1 MHFTDSFILVLA
13 IGLKIALLAFIFQD
27 KILTALAKIKA
38 VQKSTVSE
46 SFDVS
51 VVDKEEQQ
59 NQETDIQDLELDSVE
74 QTKIDCTE
82 ESTEA
87 DFSEDDSSIIETE
100 GNEKLFV
107 A

>member
-59 NQETDIQDLELDSVE
+59 NQETDIQDLELD
-74 QTKIDCTE
+74 CTE